1 MDSETE
7 SIYTQFTGARSRTS
21 GYRNLKGL
29 EPCPFD
35 SCPHYLAL
43 GKQEESES
51 KQLRKVLLPIEDPHK
66 LLEPEQSNEDL
77 PGGLQKKNK
86 RSLERVFV
94 S

>member
-1 MDSETE
+1 MDSKTE
-7 SIYTQFTGARSRTS
+7 SIYTQFMEPDLEHQGTEIW
-21 GYRNLKGL
+21 KGL

-35 SCPHYLAL
+35 SCPRYPAL

-86 RSLERVFV
+86 MSLERVFV